1 LKKIAIF
8 LAVLLI
14 SLSVAGVAS
23 AERISPQTDIIF
35 KDSDGVYQTIFG
47 PGSFYFDDGGFAGA
61 ARYVMVNGSW
71 PVAKLG
77 AMADA

>member
-1 LKKIAIF
+1 MKKIAIF

-35 KDSDGVYQTIFG
+35 KDSDGVYQSIFG
-47 PGSFYFDDGGFAGA
+47 PGNFYITEGGFAGA
-61 ARYVMVNGSW
+61 IKYVQMNGTG
-71 PVAKLG
+71 PIAKLG